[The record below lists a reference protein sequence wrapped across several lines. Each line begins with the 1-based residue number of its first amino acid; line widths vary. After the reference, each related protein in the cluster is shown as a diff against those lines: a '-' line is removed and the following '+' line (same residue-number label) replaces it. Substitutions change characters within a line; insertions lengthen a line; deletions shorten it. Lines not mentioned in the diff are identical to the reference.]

1 MGMFS
6 LPAAGTKGRLPCHAI
21 FHIDTFMARLAV
33 RVGVYGACMN
43 IHAFG
48 CGGVGVGGA
57 KVGKRRVLSLS
68 ASLPHLR
75 AITR

>member
-6 LPAAGTKGRLPCHAI
+6 LPAAGTMGRLPCHTI

-48 CGGVGVGGA
+48 CGGA
-57 KVGKRRVLSLS
+57 AS
-68 ASLPHLR
+68 AAPK
-75 AITR
+75 